1 MIFYFLDIKDS
12 DDGITTKHQLISR
25 LPKVF
30 LSNIYSCLTRHH
42 IAEKLLIMYLTTITH
57 LLLFECLK

>member
-30 LSNIYSCLTRHH
+30 LSNIYSCLTCHD
-42 IAEKLLIMYLTTITH
+42 IAEKLLIMHLTTITH
-57 LLLFECLK
+57 SLTLV